1 MKLENITVIIFLLLT
16 NAFSAHAQNEV
27 SSVFTGPKTILVPE
41 GNSNLV
47 SMDGFFSNGEW
58 DDAAVVQVDRS
69 QQFKVKHDCS
79 NLYFAF
85 TIKLLKI

>member
-58 DDAAVVQVDRS
+58 DDAESSSVLDNYS
-69 QQFKVKHDCS
+69 IYFKADSEILC
-79 NLYFAF
+79 
-85 TIKLLKI
+85 IGLKSPK